1 MKGIIVKEFGSSDV
15 LKYTEL
21 PDPVPGDTQVLIE
34 VRGASI
40 NSADVQAR
48 SGKYH
53 LGKKLPFTPGIDVA
67 GVVSGTGPDV
77 KTVKKGDHV
86 IAFPLSGSYSELAI
100 AEEHLTF
107 IIPPEI
113 DFKVAS
119 AIPIVAGTVTHMLTE
134 IARITPGESLLI
146 HGAGGGV
153 GTTAIQIAKSLGV
166 HQIIGS
172 VGSPQKGE
180 YVKKIGA
187 DAIIDHEDT
196 NYSTQVNQL
205 TGGNGVD
212 VILNP
217 IGGSTL
223 ERDVLCLAP
232 FGRLI
237 SFGKLK
243 DKPGSV
249 SPEILYTTNRSII
262 GFSFGHYR
270 KLRPELISQTMQ
282 RVIAMVEN
290 DQLTMVIDSCFELEE
305 AAAAHHYL
313 ESRSAVGKILL
324 FPINQ

>member
-1 MKGIIVKEFGSSDV
+1 MNGIIVKNFGSSDV
-15 LKYTEL
+15 LEYSEL
-21 PDPVPGDTQVLIE
+21 PDPVPGDDQVLIE

-40 NSADVQAR
+40 NNADIQAR

-53 LGKKLPFTPGIDVA
+53 LGKNLPYTPGIDVA
-67 GVVSGTGPDV
+67 GVVKSTGPGV
-77 KTVKKGDHV
+77 KTVKRGDHV
-86 IAFPLSGSYSELAI
+86 IAFPLSGSYSEMAI

-107 IIPPEI
+107 VIPPEI

-134 IARITPGESLLI
+134 IVRITPGESLLV

-153 GTTAIQIAKSLGV
+153 GTTAIQIAKSLGIR
-166 HQIIGS
+166 QIIGS
-172 VGSPQKGE
+172 VGSPRKGE

-187 DAIIDHEDT
+187 DATIDYENADYPTLVNHLT
-196 NYSTQVNQL
+196 NGS
-205 TGGNGVD
+205 GVD

-223 ERDVLCLAP
+223 ERDVQCLAP

-243 DKPGSV
+243 DTSAAV

-270 KLRPELISQTMQ
+270 KLRPDRISQTMK
-282 RVIAMVEN
+282 RVITMVKKN
-290 DQLTMVIDSCFELEE
+290 QLTMVIDSCFELKE
-305 AAAAHHYL
+305 AAAAHHHL
-313 ESRSAVGKILL
+313 ESRKAVGKVLL
-324 FPINQ
+324 FPINH

>member
-1 MKGIIVKEFGSSDV
+1 MKGIIVKNFGSSDV
-15 LKYTEL
+15 LEYSEL
-21 PDPVPGDTQVLIE
+21 PDPVPGDNQVLIE
-34 VRGASI
+34 VHGASI
-40 NSADVQAR
+40 NSADIQAR

-53 LGKKLPFTPGIDVA
+53 LGKNLPYTPGIDVA
-67 GVVSGTGPDV
+67 GVVKSTGPGV
-77 KTVKKGDHV
+77 KTVKRGAHV
-86 IAFPLSGSYSELAI
+86 IAFPLSGSYSEMAI

-107 IIPPEI
+107 VIPPEI

-134 IARITPGESLLI
+134 IARITPEESLLV

-153 GTTAIQIAKSLGV
+153 GTTAIQIAKSLGIR
-166 HQIIGS
+166 QIIGS
-172 VGSPQKGE
+172 VGSPRKGE

-187 DAIIDHEDT
+187 DATIDYENADYPT
-196 NYSTQVNQL
+196 LVNHL
-205 TGGNGVD
+205 TDGSGVD

-223 ERDVLCLAP
+223 ERDVQCLAP

-243 DKPGSV
+243 DKPGAV

-270 KLRPELISQTMQ
+270 KLRPDLISQTMQ
-282 RVIAMVEN
+282 RVITMVKKN
-290 DQLTMVIDSCFELEE
+290 QLTMVIDSCFELKE

-313 ESRSAVGKILL
+313 ESRKAVGKVLL
-324 FPINQ
+324 FPINH